1 MFYPIERRAKLGDS
15 GKTAV
20 ALRVI
25 ANPQKGVGMAPAA
38 PCAEFCALITATFSI
53 PSPGFA
59 ADDRAWNGSA
69 GLSQQVRRH
78 VRILLFF
85 LLTSTMNTIH
95 VSHFDLQ
102 AAAKQTMLENGFE
115 PEFSPP
121 AEQQLSQLVAYP
133 PTVAPSGTIRDLRN
147 LLWSSIDNDTSRDLD
162 QIEVAERLPTGE
174 IRALVGIADVDAFV
188 PKNSA
193 IDQHAAKETT
203 TVYTGIRNFSML
215 PEQLSTGM
223 TSLLEGADKLSL
235 VVEFVV
241 APDGGVKSGNVYR
254 AIVRNKAQLA
264 YDAVGTW
271 LEGKGVAPD
280 KVAASSELQSQ
291 LRLQDEIAQALRN
304 ERYRHGALNIETTEV
319 RPVVLNQQVVGV
331 VRQEK
336 NRATELIEDFM
347 IATNGVVARMLL
359 QVSSIRR
366 VVKTP
371 ERWNRI
377 VELAA
382 QRGEQLPAEPDSKA
396 LNEFLTKRKAADPD
410 HFADL
415 SLAVIKLMGP
425 GEYILERPG
434 DPEQGHFGLA
444 VQDYTH
450 STAPNRRF
458 ADLVTQRL
466 IKAVLANHAA
476 PYSDDGLAAIAAD
489 CTSKENAA
497 RKVEREMS
505 KRIAAVAMT
514 SRIGELFDAIV
525 TGVTP
530 HGIFVRVLQP
540 HVEGLLAHGQQGVD
554 VGDKLRVKLLSTDV
568 QRGYIDF
575 ART

>member
-1 MFYPIERRAKLGDS
+1 
-15 GKTAV
+15 
-20 ALRVI
+20 
-25 ANPQKGVGMAPAA
+25 
-38 PCAEFCALITATFSI
+38 
-53 PSPGFA
+53 
-59 ADDRAWNGSA
+59 
-69 GLSQQVRRH
+69 
-78 VRILLFF
+78 
-85 LLTSTMNTIH
+85 MNTIP

-102 AAAKQTMLENGFE
+102 AAARQTMLENGFE
-115 PEFSPP
+115 PEFPP
-121 AEQQLSQLVAYP
+121 LVEQQLSQLAAHP
-133 PTVAPSGTIRDLRN
+133 PQVAPSATMRDLRN

-174 IRALVGIADVDAFV
+174 TRVLVGIADVDAFV

-215 PEQLSTGM
+215 PEELSTGM

-235 VVEFVV
+235 VIEFVV
-241 APDGGVKSGNVYR
+241 GPDGRVHSEEAYR
-254 AIVRNKAQLA
+254 AIVRNKAQLT
-264 YDAVGTW
+264 YDAVGAW
-271 LEGKGVAPD
+271 LESKGAAPD
-280 KVAASSELQSQ
+280 KVAASPELQSQ
-291 LRLQDEIAQALRN
+291 LRLQDEVAQALMN
-304 ERYRHGALNIETTEV
+304 ERYRQGALNIETTEV
-319 RPVVLNQQVVGV
+319 RPIIINQQVVGV
-331 VRQEK
+331 ARQEK

-347 IATNGVVARMLL
+347 IAANGAVARMLL

-371 ERWNRI
+371 VRWNRI

-382 QRGEQLPAEPDSKA
+382 QQGEHLPAEPDSKA
-396 LNEFLTKRKAADPD
+396 LNQFLVKRKAADPD
-410 HFADL
+410 HFVDL

-425 GEYILERPG
+425 GEYVLERRG
-434 DPEQGHFGLA
+434 DPEQGHFSVA

-458 ADLVTQRL
+458 SDLVTQRL
-466 IKAVLANHAA
+466 MKAVLANQPA
-476 PYSDDGLAAIAAD
+476 PYSDDDLAAIAAN
-489 CTSKENAA
+489 CTAKEDAA

-505 KRIAAVAMT
+505 KRIAALAMT
-514 SRIGELFDAIV
+514 SRIGEMFDAIV

-530 HGIFVRVLQP
+530 HGTFVRVLQP
-540 HVEGLLAHGQQGVD
+540 TVDGLLARGQQGVD